1 MHKSRHGPK
10 TTVPSCFHAPW
21 YECIEGESDG
31 QLRGKGR
38 WQLTRTGAG
47 THVRYD
53 WKVAVTKRWMM
64 LLAPLLRP
72 AFEWNH
78 GIVMEWRRKG
88 LTERLSKQAATALI

>member
-1 MHKSRHGPK
+1 M
-10 TTVPSCFHAPW
+10 
-21 YECIEGESDG
+21 
-31 QLRGKGR
+31 
-38 WQLTRTGAG
+38 
-47 THVRYD
+47 RYD